1 MQSKV
6 NARRAAFAAAIKAA
20 GIDLNKDFFA
30 LDFSEISKI
39 DEIRKTFRYDGKN
52 YLGRSRARQFYY
64 AAQTAK

>member
-30 LDFSEISKI
+30 LDFSEISKV

-64 AAQTAK
+64 AAQAVK